1 MAKLVEIYSQN
12 DREMTNDTIPL
23 LLYKELVKVKA
34 TPRKEGDPNRVTLR
48 RVLKT
53 RTVFRFHPMLLC
65 VLGNIVI
72 ITLPHET
79 VNHKICNCPSSR

>member
-12 DREMTNDTIPL
+12 DRKMTNDTIPL

-48 RVLKT
+48 
-53 RTVFRFHPMLLC
+53 
-65 VLGNIVI
+65 
-72 ITLPHET
+72 
-79 VNHKICNCPSSR
+79 